1 MIYFDRLFELKERYR
16 AALDEDSKARAKIEK
31 NFADGWTTDACRKYQ
46 LEQQDAALEY
56 CRKTTL
62 EAAEAV
68 KAEAYA
74 MIDRW
79 GMLDAAKLPSNAAFL
94 SENSPVTMTP
104 AEVQQ
109 FVDENRYNSTALRA
123 AREAADRRGLV
134 LAFPPTAA
142 ERKEAFSLFYDT
154 ITGAIQAGLDSGF
167 YSVKDADQLLQAK
180 IEANP
185 SLSDLEAVAA
195 ASVAADGGTSGE
207 GAAV

>member
-1 MIYFDRLFELKERYR
+1 MIYFDRLFDLKEKYR
-16 AALDEDSKARAKIEK
+16 SALDEDSKARAKIEK
-31 NFADGWTTDACRKYQ
+31 NFADGWTTDACRKYE
-46 LEQQDAALEY
+46 LEKQDTALEY
-56 CRKTTL
+56 CRGTTL

-74 MIDRW
+74 MLDRW
-79 GMLDAAKLPSNAAFL
+79 DTLDAAKLPANAAFL
-94 SENSPVTMTP
+94 AGNSPVTLTQEEM
-104 AEVQQ
+104 QQ

-142 ERKEAFSLFYDT
+142 ERKEAFTLFYDT
-154 ITGAIQAGLDSGF
+154 IAGAIQAGLDSGF
-167 YSVKDADQLLQAK
+167 YTVEGADKLLQAK

-185 SLSDLEAVAA
+185 NLADLEAVAA
-195 ASVAADGGTSGE
+195 SVAGE